1 VAEHSVFGGAAPP
14 WEPTTALDDPVA
26 LGSAFYSLAD
36 TWWAVGGRIRIP
48 AGDAGLYPATV
59 TLELRL
65 AATLS
70 LVDLSTAPATTGVAT
85 IADGWCT
92 AVFDDIVM
100 FAPGTA
106 AWVTL
111 SSGSTAYPFVP
122 VGTVGLGPVQA
133 SDASDLY
140 LAEAGTTLGVEQPRS
155 AFRYGVGATQLSQA
169 WYGVDILVSDG
180 DVTGDVT
187 IAGAG
192 VIVSV
197 GEVNAAGDASLAASG
212 ALAAIGSV
220 VASSDATLV
229 GTGAVTAAGTTQ
241 GTASALI
248 AGVMTIS
255 AQGAVLGSGDGG
267 CWDLDVDIPGWD
279 LDVTIPAWTLEFE
292 C

>member
-48 AGDAGLYPATV
+48 AGDVGLYPATV

-65 AATLS
+65 APTLS

-85 IADGWCT
+85 IAGGWCT
-92 AVFDDIVM
+92 AIFDDIVM

-111 SSGSTAYPFVP
+111 SAGSTAYPFVP

-140 LAEAGTTLGVEQPRS
+140 LAEAGTSLGVEQPRS
-155 AFRYGVGATQLSQA
+155 AFRYGAGATQLSQA
-169 WYGVDILVSDG
+169 WYGVDLLVSDG
-180 DVTGDVT
+180 DLSDVVALSAAGSLLSDGEVSAAGVVALAASAALGAAGSVAGSGDVT
-187 IAGAG
+187 
-192 VIVSV
+192 
-197 GEVNAAGDASLAASG
+197 LAATG
-212 ALAAIGSV
+212 ALS
-220 VASSDATLV
+220 
-229 GTGAVTAAGTTQ
+229 AAGTVE
-241 GTASALI
+241 GVASAAI
-248 AGVMTIS
+248 AGVAALT
-255 AQGAVLGSGDGG
+255 AQGAVVGSGGGG
-267 CWDLDVDIPGWD
+267 CWDLGVNLPEWD
-279 LDVTIPAWTLEFE
+279 LGVHIPAWTLEFQ